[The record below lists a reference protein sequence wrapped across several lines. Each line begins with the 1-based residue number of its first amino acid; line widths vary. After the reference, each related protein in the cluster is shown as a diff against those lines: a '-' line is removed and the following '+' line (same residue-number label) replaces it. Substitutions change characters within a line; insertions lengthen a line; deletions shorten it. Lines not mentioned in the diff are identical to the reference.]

1 MQIVLM
7 ISIHEGTGEKIF
19 GIFCRHNNS
28 VFYSYGIFSKWC
40 SSIAFLQT
48 DLTVSNRSSEGHS
61 EFSLLK
67 AQEVIRIFRWHTP
80 TNDIKWLYVPYI
92 TLKGYHNWCS
102 VCAIQFVL
110 FIRHGYFY
118 FVKILFK
125 LREFP
130 CQIIILQITCLM
142 TFFKLMNILHWFWH
156 LSFNYVCLVN

>member
-7 ISIHEGTGEKIF
+7 ISNHEGTGEKFF

-28 VFYSYGIFSKWC
+28 VFYSYYGIFSKWC
-40 SSIAFLQT
+40 SSIALLQT

-80 TNDIKWLYVPYI
+80 TNDIKWLYVPFI
-92 TLKGYHNWCS
+92 TLKRLPKLMFRSRYTIC
-102 VCAIQFVL
+102 
-110 FIRHGYFY
+110 FIYQTYYFY

-142 TFFKLMNILHWFWH
+142 TFLN
-156 LSFNYVCLVN
+156 

>member
-1 MQIVLM
+1 MFWWFPIMKALVR
-7 ISIHEGTGEKIF
+7 SF
-19 GIFCRHNNS
+19 S
-28 VFYSYGIFSKWC
+28 VYSVVIIILCFIAIMVFFRNDALA

-80 TNDIKWLYVPYI
+80 TNDIKWLYVPFI
-92 TLKGYHNWCS
+92 TLKRLPKLMFRSRYTIC
-102 VCAIQFVL
+102 
-110 FIRHGYFY
+110 FIYQTCNFY

-142 TFFKLMNILHWFWH
+142 TFLN
-156 LSFNYVCLVN
+156 

>member
-7 ISIHEGTGEKIF
+7 ISIHEGTGVKFF

-80 TNDIKWLYVPYI
+80 TNDIEWLYIPFI

-142 TFFKLMNILHWFWH
+142 TFLN
-156 LSFNYVCLVN
+156 